1 MNKTAAFEWLQ
12 KAWHHFSSGKLLY
25 EARHYTDTIG
35 IDLHYGIEVMLKA
48 FLAYE
53 NKKII
58 RTHNLTKLYPHIKQ
72 WISFNEE
79 ELELLEKISTY
90 HIEASYP
97 SLDRVMPTYEE
108 LKEVID
114 FGEKLFS
121 KICNILQI
129 DKKEIQGEKHETN

>member
-1 MNKTAAFEWLQ
+1 MNKTVAIEWLE

-35 IDLHYGIEVMLKA
+35 IDLHYAIEVMLKA

-58 RTHNLTKLYPHIKQ
+58 KTHDLLELQKHIKHF
-72 WISFNEE
+72 IKFDIEE
-79 ELELLEKISTY
+79 KKLLGKISTY

-97 SLDRVMPTYEE
+97 SKDRPMPTYEE

-114 FGEKLFS
+114 FGKELFS
-121 KICNILQI
+121 KICKILDI
-129 DKKEIQGEKHETN
+129 NESEVKR